1 LCCLNLIVNYIQFLL
16 FVQKLG
22 YDKRILRFCP
32 YRNRPWVQTHLEI
45 CLFICAWK
53 VLEISILIVAWIF
66 GKWNL
71 SFWLWDRGVC
81 GSSWDPRWS
90 QQPKLQPF
98 AHVLWKKQSIL
109 NNAKDMPFAS
119 FVIWVWF
126 TFKRGY
132 GWMYYIIILISH
144 I

>member
-1 LCCLNLIVNYIQFLL
+1 MTDLNSSHQELVMIKGTYGFYLIITI
-16 FVQKLG
+16 FVV
-22 YDKRILRFCP
+22 LRVIHP
-32 YRNRPWVQTHLEI
+32 Y
-45 CLFICAWK
+45 
-53 VLEISILIVAWIF
+53 ISILIVAWIF
-66 GKWNL
+66 GKWDL
-71 SFWLWDRGVC
+71 SFWLWDRGVR

-98 AHVLWKKQSIL
+98 AHVLWKKKKKKQSIL